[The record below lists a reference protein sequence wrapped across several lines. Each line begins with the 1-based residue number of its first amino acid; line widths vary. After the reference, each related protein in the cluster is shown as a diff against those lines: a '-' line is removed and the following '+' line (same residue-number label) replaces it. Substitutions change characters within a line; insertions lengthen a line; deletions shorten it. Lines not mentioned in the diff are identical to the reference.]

1 VTRQKAAAGLLCFVI
16 EFVFVAV
23 SQTGNTG
30 ATTIQSKLIMR
41 KHLKMTADED
51 RNWNLY
57 RSWLMPYE

>member
-1 VTRQKAAAGLLCFVI
+1 MFCI
-16 EFVFVAV
+16 EFVFLAV
-23 SQTGNTG
+23 LQTGNTG
-30 ATTIQSKLIMR
+30 ATAIQSKLIMR